1 MRSLLFILFA
11 ALLAGGVAPARTEGK
26 AHSTSTS
33 RQFIV
38 YGADVR
44 LRGAVSDLAE
54 RTKAGLLQVFGQR
67 DQWKT
72 PLVINLDFPQANL
85 PELVPA
91 RLDFSQTGSGLKLQ
105 LNLLVT
111 NDLRGSEVQ
120 RELLRAI
127 LIEMIYRQR
136 SNVAAGSRYAAP
148 PDWLVDGLLQLAPG
162 HDADQTAQLL
172 DSAVTGGR
180 ITPVEEIVEQKRAQL
195 DPTSRKMHDA
205 YSMALVQLLLD
216 SANGRPKLAQYLQ
229 DLPDA
234 PRDLAADLRR
244 HFPTVLGKTSDRW
257 WSLSVARL
265 SATNRYEILSA
276 AETAKRLDQLTTFS
290 LADRAGVKHDYDLA
304 QFSAYLKLPGSRG
317 ALQGL
322 SQQFLLL
329 ATSAHPNY
337 RAIVQEY
344 YQLALLLARG
354 KIKGLS
360 PRFTRVVSYRA
371 VLETQG
377 RDMDDYMNWF
387 EATQL
392 RTMSGAF
399 SEILKNA
406 TEEESGP
413 PRRRDPISVYLDSI
427 EASL

>member
-127 LIEMIYRQR
+127 LIEMI
-136 SNVAAGSRYAAP
+136 
-148 PDWLVDGLLQLAPG
+148 
-162 HDADQTAQLL
+162 
-172 DSAVTGGR
+172 
-180 ITPVEEIVEQKRAQL
+180 
-195 DPTSRKMHDA
+195 
-205 YSMALVQLLLD
+205 
-216 SANGRPKLAQYLQ
+216 
-229 DLPDA
+229 
-234 PRDLAADLRR
+234 
-244 HFPTVLGKTSDRW
+244 
-257 WSLSVARL
+257 SV
-265 SATNRYEILSA
+265 S
-276 AETAKRLDQLTTFS
+276 
-290 LADRAGVKHDYDLA
+290 
-304 QFSAYLKLPGSRG
+304 
-317 ALQGL
+317 
-322 SQQFLLL
+322 
-329 ATSAHPNY
+329 
-337 RAIVQEY
+337 
-344 YQLALLLARG
+344 
-354 KIKGLS
+354 
-360 PRFTRVVSYRA
+360 
-371 VLETQG
+371 
-377 RDMDDYMNWF
+377 
-387 EATQL
+387 
-392 RTMSGAF
+392 
-399 SEILKNA
+399 
-406 TEEESGP
+406 
-413 PRRRDPISVYLDSI
+413 
-427 EASL
+427 